1 MKRKAKTYGCR
12 CSRKRTSE
20 FAQDNKTRRFPHENA
35 LLNTL
40 FENCRIVRKMERL
53 TRAKSGYVGNQLMV
67 NPEFQTLMQKYENL
81 I

>member
-1 MKRKAKTYGCR
+1 MDADAVESVHPSLRKITKQGV
-12 CSRKRTSE
+12 
-20 FAQDNKTRRFPHENA
+20 FPHENA

-67 NPEFQTLMQKYENL
+67 NPEF
-81 I
+81 